1 MGRGDT
7 RGDYITVCED
17 DQLFDDM
24 RDGAECGHQVLQRD
38 YRRSTSECCGV
49 GACVAR
55 CWSFLWRRTLSLF
68 IFTSSAMILAAS
80 VFYVGA
86 AATLA
91 SASGG
96 SGASVGAS
104 VGGGASEYALVAEA
118 VGAVGALGLA
128 TSLFALAGVL
138 CGGGWSAAAA
148 RFLGPVAV
156 SLEAALALAIAIRA
170 DVLAEDAADAVPS
183 PGTEAA
189 VAYVASGVRVP
200 TAAAIRY
207 LALALLASLVL
218 EILRH
223 RALCALRDARAR
235 GHSAFEDV
243 ELQSSAS
250 VARIKAKYRSE
261 NARYAARLGRA

>member
-91 SASGG
+91 SSSGA
-96 SGASVGAS
+96 SGASV
-104 VGGGASEYALVAEA
+104 GGASEYALVAEA

-128 TSLFALAGVL
+128 TSLLALAGVL

-148 RFLGPVAV
+148 RFLSPVAA

-170 DVLAEDAADAVPS
+170 DVLAEDAADAVPP

-218 EILRH
+218 EVLRH

>member
-91 SASGG
+91 SASGA
-96 SGASVGAS
+96 SGASV
-104 VGGGASEYALVAEA
+104 GGASEYALVAEA

-128 TSLFALAGVL
+128 TSLLALAGVL

-148 RFLGPVAV
+148 RFLGPVAA

-170 DVLAEDAADAVPS
+170 DVLAEDAADAVPP

-218 EILRH
+218 EVLRH